1 MNIVTAIVRL
11 IFGIAFGLIV
21 MMVRICLAGGGSG
34 SGSVSGS
41 GGGGTSNSSSA
52 SGSGTSTSRI
62 PRELK
67 IGDVWYRNI
76 SKKCTGEVE
85 IRKGMGDSV
94 EYVARQPNPILH
106 PNYYV
111 IYDTRGNKVGE
122 WR

>member
-1 MNIVTAIVRL
+1 MNVVATILRL
-11 IFGIAFGLIV
+11 IFGIVIGLIV

-34 SGSVSGS
+34 TGS
-41 GGGGTSNSSSA
+41 GGSSNSSSA
-52 SGSGTSTSRI
+52 SGSGTSTSTSRI

-76 SKKCTGEVE
+76 SEKCTGEVE